1 MEKHYKVRNRNSGSF
16 HTGGRYSGKWNKIGK
31 TFVTLGKLRA
41 FLTRSFNDEVMRKD
55 IPEYEIVELEVRE
68 AAVKQV
74 HEVMDPKKF
83 MALLT
88 KTNYD

>member
-1 MEKHYKVRNRNSGSF
+1 MEKHYKVRWRGTNMYHSGSYYRKQ
-16 HTGGRYSGKWNKIGK
+16 HKTGK

-41 FLTRSFNDEVMRKD
+41 FLIRSFNDEVMRKD

-68 AAVKQV
+68 VAVKQV

-83 MALLT
+83 MGLLA